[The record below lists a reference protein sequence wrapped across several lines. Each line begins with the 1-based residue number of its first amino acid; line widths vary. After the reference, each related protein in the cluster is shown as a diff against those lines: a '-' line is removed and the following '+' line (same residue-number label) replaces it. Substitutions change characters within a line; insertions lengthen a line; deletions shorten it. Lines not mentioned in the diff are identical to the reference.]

1 MLCEC
6 INVVVPVEVIERRIP
21 GGVVGYR
28 RSVPNATFCSDG
40 SLTRV
45 GFMTPLDTQMWA
57 EEVQSFGVRF
67 LDEDGAFVEMAVVD
81 GLSGLTCPCPWLH
94 LDIIDTVMWAWLA
107 GMPSG
112 ELVVPA
118 GWERPEEGSMRFIP
132 NEEMEGL
139 PVVARSGIDVLADP
153 ETGEPVYV
161 GRPFEAAQDYDVILR
176 RAEESIRNQRWDEA
190 IDWLQFAAT
199 IRPLDEQPAGVLQAL
214 RERHGRSRRAP
225 E

>member
-6 INVVVPVEVIERRIP
+6 INVVVPVEVIERRFP
-21 GGVVGYR
+21 WGVVGYQQA
-28 RSVPNATFCSDG
+28 VPNATFCCDG

-81 GLSGLTCPCPWLH
+81 GLSGLTCPCPWLEVD
-94 LDIIDTVMWAWLA
+94 LINGVMWAWLA
-107 GMPSG
+107 GNPPG

-118 GWERPEEGSMRFIP
+118 GWERPEEASMRFIS
-132 NEEMEGL
+132 NEEMEGVS
-139 PVVARSGIDVLADP
+139 VVARAGIDVLSDP

-161 GRPFEAAQDYDVILR
+161 GRPFEAAQDYEAILR
-176 RAEESIRNQRWDEA
+176 RAEESIREQRWAEA
-190 IDWLQFAAT
+190 VDWLQLAAT
-199 IRPLDEQPAGVLQAL
+199 IRPLDERLAGVLQVL
-214 RERHGRSRRAP
+214 LGIDGR
-225 E
+225 